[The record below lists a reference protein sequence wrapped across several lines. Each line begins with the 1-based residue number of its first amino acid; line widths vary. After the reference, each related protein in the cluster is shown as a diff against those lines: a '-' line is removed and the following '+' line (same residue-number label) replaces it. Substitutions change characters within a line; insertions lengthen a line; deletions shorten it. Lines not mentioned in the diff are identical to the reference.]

1 MDVSLA
7 SKFTPMDPLEAIL
20 GLPHKKTFSQ
30 RGFKSHV
37 SLAPRAAPINPLEAI
52 GMGPLSR
59 KTGIEVTRKYDNIW
73 NTGRYIQI

>member
-7 SKFTPMDPLEAIL
+7 SKSTPIDPLEAIL
-20 GLPHKKTFSQ
+20 GLPQKNFSQ

-52 GMGPLSR
+52 GMDPLSR
-59 KTGIEVTRKYDNIW
+59 KTGIEVAREYSNNW
-73 NTGRYIQI
+73 NTGKYIQI